1 MSPAIAAAP
10 PLPPAAPP
18 AGWLPRAGKVLVV
31 LARPGQESADAATAR
46 AIQKAAA
53 AAHESQS
60 PALPQLI
67 RRLNLL
73 DGQEHLRW
81 LARPNSAGRLRA
93 GSD

>member
-10 PLPPAAPP
+10 PSPPAAPP
-18 AGWLPRAGKVLVV
+18 AGWL
-31 LARPGQESADAATAR
+31 
-46 AIQKAAA
+46 
-53 AAHESQS
+53 S

-81 LARPNSAGRLRA
+81 LARPDATGRLRA

>member
-1 MSPAIAAAP
+1 MIDLGP
-10 PLPPAAPP
+10 
-18 AGWLPRAGKVLVV
+18 
-31 LARPGQESADAATAR
+31 DAATAR

-60 PALPQLI
+60 AALPQLI
-67 RRLNLL
+67 RRLDLL

-81 LARPNSAGRLRA
+81 LARPNATGRLRA